1 MSALPKIP
9 PTATGVLP
17 QIAAFAEAQAIAL
30 RHDFHRHPELAFEEH
45 RTSARIA
52 GLLSDW
58 GFEVAT
64 GIGGTGVVATL
75 RRGDGERRLGIRA
88 DFDALPITEDSGLAY
103 ASQTRG
109 LMHACGHDGHTTILL
124 AAAHYLARHGRF
136 DGTVHLVFQP
146 AEEIGQGA
154 TRMLD
159 DGLFERFPVDAI
171 FGLHNWP
178 GVPAGHFGFVDG
190 PAMASVDWASIRVTG
205 KGGHGAEP
213 HTGVDPVLTAAH
225 IVTALQ
231 SLVSRNVDPRE
242 MAVVTVGAI
251 HGGQAANVIPDS
263 VELKLTARA
272 FLPEVRQALRRRIPA
287 LAEAVAAGF
296 GAGVEIDFPL
306 GFPSVLNHAAE
317 TAFAREVALAQFGSD
332 GVVAGLA
339 PRTAS
344 EDFAFLLQRRPG
356 SFVFVGNGDSAP
368 LHSPRYVFDDAVIA
382 PAASYWARLAETF
395 LAEPDSR
402 QAAGAPA

>member
-1 MSALPKIP
+1 MSALLP
-9 PTATGVLP
+9 ASALVRGVFP
-17 QIAAFAEAQAIAL
+17 QIAAFTDEHAIAL

-58 GFEVAT
+58 GFDVAT
-64 GIGGTGVVATL
+64 GVGGTGVVATL
-75 RRGDGERRLGIRA
+75 RRGSGTRRLGLRA

-103 ASQTRG
+103 ASQSHG

-124 AAAHYLARHGRF
+124 AAAQYLARHGRF

-146 AEEIGQGA
+146 AEEIGRGA

-178 GVPAGHFGFVDG
+178 GVPTGHLGFVDG
-190 PAMASVDWASIRVTG
+190 PAMASVDWASIRVLG
-205 KGGHGAEP
+205 HGGHGAEP
-213 HTGVDPVLTAAH
+213 HAGVDPVLVAAH
-225 IVTALQ
+225 LITALQ

-242 MAVVTVGAI
+242 MAVVTVGSI

-272 FLPEVRQALRRRIPA
+272 FLPDVRQALRQRIPV
-287 LAEAVAAGF
+287 LAESVAAGF
-296 GAGVEIDFPL
+296 GARVEIDFPL

-317 TAFAREVALAQFGSD
+317 TAFARRVALEQFGTER
-332 GVVAGLA
+332 VTQALA

-356 SFVFVGNGDSAP
+356 SFLFVGNGDSAS
-368 LHSPRYVFDDAVIA
+368 LHSPRYVFDDAAIA
-382 PAASYWARLAETF
+382 PAASYWARLAERF
-395 LAEPDSR
+395 LAEPADEVD
-402 QAAGAPA
+402 A